1 MAIGNIGGY
10 GNINTYSYQ
19 PRTST
24 KKTDDTQSTDKTSQT
39 PVRTKSAWA
48 EEQEKKVTS
57 KKDATQSA
65 DDQELYAK
73 GRTIGKPTLSK
84 KAQDYYE
91 KLQKKF
97 GNMQFILVSED
108 QKQSAEA
115 NAASYASKNKT
126 TVLINEDKIEEM
138 ANDENVA
145 KKYEGIIENSA
156 RKLPDLKKQLE
167 QAVGTGNLKGIG
179 MQVNDNGAVS
189 FFATVRDQAAAS
201 NEALKKRQAARKA
214 AKKAADKQAAKK
226 ADQEKKADALKEK
239 AADKSSDTDTT
250 KKTDD
255 SSDDDDYKYIEKD
268 PDSDETGEV
277 TPWDMYGTK
286 TIYASSVDD
295 LIKAVKS
302 FQTGSSAYSSGNS
315 INYEG

>member
-10 GNINTYSYQ
+10 GNINTYSYKPQ
-19 PRTST
+19 NST
-24 KKTDDTQSTDKTSQT
+24 KKTDDTENTSKTSQT

-48 EEQEKKVTS
+48 DEQEKKVTS
-57 KKDATQSA
+57 KKDATQGA
-65 DDQELYAK
+65 DDQELYTK
-73 GRTIGKPTLSK
+73 GKTIGKPTLSK
-84 KAQDYYE
+84 KAAEYYE

-115 NAASYASKNKT
+115 NAAAYASKTKT

-156 RKLPDLKKQLE
+156 KKLPDLKKQLE
-167 QAVGTGNLKGIG
+167 QTVGADALKGIG

-201 NEALKKRQAARKA
+201 NEALKKRQAAKKA

-250 KKTDD
+250 KKTDTD
-255 SSDDDDYKYIEKD
+255 TDDDDYEYIEKD

-286 TIYASSVDD
+286 TIYANSIDD

-302 FQTGSSAYSSGNS
+302 FATGSSAYAAGNS